1 MPLKTPDLSSHHQVW
16 KPTRSRF
23 PPSFENR
30 HKNVKT
36 IHGGLR
42 VTSKFEVAAGII
54 VIAKAGN
61 RMVMANSI
69 PLRNIED
76 EEKSDRETVEQISK
90 IIRFLWNI
98 ED

>member
-1 MPLKTPDLSSHHQVW
+1 MFHEGFW
-16 KPTRSRF
+16 
-23 PPSFENR
+23 
-30 HKNVKT
+30 
-36 IHGGLR
+36 
-42 VTSKFEVAAGII
+42 VTSKFEVAFNII
-54 VIAKAGN
+54 VIAKAAN
-61 RMVMANSI
+61 KMVMANSI